1 LFLITAQVSVGG
13 YIRMTFLSFETN
25 NVVTLPIRDW
35 QNGNDKLTSYGT
47 AWRVQMVLYSKDGRT
62 ITTYNVTS
70 PTFDADTREFT
81 FTYSSTGLEAEVP
94 YMVRLAEQTLVTG
107 QFVNSKILCSDRFI
121 MLPQGETISTYQPV
135 LDTVQE
141 TMDNTFKIYGQ

>member
-1 LFLITAQVSVGG
+1 
-13 YIRMTFLSFETN
+13 MTFLSFETN
-25 NVVTLPIRDW
+25 NVVTLPVRDW

-70 PTFDADTREFT
+70 PTFNKDTREFS
-81 FTYSSTGLEAEVP
+81 FIYSSVGLEPEVP
-94 YMVRLAEQTLVTG
+94 YMIRLAEQTLVTG

-121 MLPQGETISTYQPV
+121 MLPQGETVSTYQPV
-135 LDTVQE
+135 LDTIE
-141 TMDNTFKIYGQ
+141 EAMNNTFKIYGH

>member
-1 LFLITAQVSVGG
+1 
-13 YIRMTFLSFETN
+13 MTFLSFETN
-25 NVVTLPIRDW
+25 NVVTLPVRDW
-35 QNGNDKLTSYGT
+35 QNGNDLLTNYGV

-70 PTFDADTREFT
+70 PTFDKYTREFS
-81 FTYSSTGLEAEVP
+81 FTYSSVGLEAEVP

-121 MLPQGETISTYQPV
+121 MLPQGKTISTYQPV
-135 LDTVQE
+135 LATIE
-141 TMDNTFKIYGQ
+141 EAMNNTFKIYGH

>member
-1 LFLITAQVSVGG
+1 
-13 YIRMTFLSFETN
+13 MTFLSFETN
-25 NVVTLPIRDW
+25 NVVTLPVRDW
-35 QNGNDKLTSYGT
+35 QNGNDLLTNYGV

-70 PTFDADTREFT
+70 PTFDKYTREFS
-81 FTYSSTGLEAEVP
+81 FTYSSVGLEAEVP

-121 MLPQGETISTYQPV
+121 MLPQGKTISTYQPV
-135 LDTVQE
+135 LATVE
-141 TMDNTFKIYGQ
+141 EAMNNTFKIYGH

>member
-1 LFLITAQVSVGG
+1 
-13 YIRMTFLSFETN
+13 MTFLSFETN
-25 NVVTLPIRDW
+25 NVVTLPVRDW
-35 QNGNDKLTSYGT
+35 QNGNDLLTNYGV

-70 PTFDADTREFT
+70 PTFDKYTREFT
-81 FTYSSTGLEAEVP
+81 FTYSSVGLEAEVP
-94 YMVRLAEQTLVTG
+94 YMIRLAEQTLVTG
-107 QFVNSKILCSDRFI
+107 QFVNSKILCGDRFI
-121 MLPQGETISTYQPV
+121 MLPQGETVSTYQPV